1 MPTCSVV
8 QPPVEL
14 RRLGLRKYREVWD
27 RMRCFTAGRN
37 ASTPDQ
43 IWLVQHP
50 PLFTLGTN
58 GKERHILDPGG
69 IPVLRSDRGG
79 QVTYHGPGQL
89 LAYLL
94 LDLKRRRMGIR
105 QLVEAMEQGVVDLLA
120 EYGIAGER
128 RGDAPGVYV
137 SGAKIAALGLRVRRG
152 CSYHGVSLNVD
163 LDLRPFGRINPCGYE
178 GMEVT
183 SLRNLGIRL
192 SCDELE
198 SPLANH
204 LLRNLPGPAQGA
216 EWIQNEDEP
225 RPSPHCVDGLS

>member
-1 MPTCSVV
+1 MPTCSV
-8 QPPVEL
+8 QPAVEFQ
-14 RRLGLRKYREVWD
+14 RLGLREYREVWD
-27 RMRCFTAGRN
+27 EMRRFTAGRDT
-37 ASTPDQ
+37 STPDQ

-58 GKERHILDPGG
+58 GKEHHILDPGE

-89 LAYLL
+89 VAYLL
-94 LDLKRRRMGIR
+94 LDLKRRCMGVR
-105 QLVEAMEQGVVDLLA
+105 QLVEAMEQGIVDLLA

-163 LDLRPFGRINPCGYE
+163 VDLRPFGRINPCGHE

-192 SCDELE
+192 SCGELE
-198 SPLANH
+198 LPLLHH
-204 LLRNLPGPAQGA
+204 LMKNLSG
-216 EWIQNEDEP
+216 
-225 RPSPHCVDGLS
+225 